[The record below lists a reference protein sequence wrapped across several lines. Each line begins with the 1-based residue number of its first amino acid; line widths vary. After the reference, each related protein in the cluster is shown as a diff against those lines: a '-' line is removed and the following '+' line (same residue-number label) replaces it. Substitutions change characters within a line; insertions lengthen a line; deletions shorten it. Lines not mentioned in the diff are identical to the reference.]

1 MWERYLQIL
10 VPNIREETGWIC
22 GYRKKNFWASLIGK
36 KKGEKVVL
44 PVAQQSPGA
53 AEMLSDLREVQ
64 KSDEDAVREKTTE
77 KRKRK
82 WI

>member
-1 MWERYLQIL
+1 M
-10 VPNIREETGWIC
+10 
-22 GYRKKNFWASLIGK
+22 IGK

-82 WI
+82 